1 MVSRNRKD
9 LNRRLG
15 YTLLEVILASS
26 IAVLLLGAL
35 YVAVDMQM
43 RQAQAG
49 RDVVL
54 RAALSRTLFDRI
66 ANDIGS
72 SITLDD
78 PARWR
83 LGNQSSGGGMSGGGM
98 SGGGMTGAAGAGSNN
113 AAASGAAS
121 TTASTSN
128 TGTSIYDGSTTTL
141 AVNANTVGFPLGI
154 QGNSTQLNIFLSRVP
169 REALVNPNAAN
180 PTPNGTTSNGGTIST
195 GPQNSGT
202 TDSTNTLPVNQTVS
216 SAIPIAVVG
225 DVRRV
230 TYWLV
235 GGDGTGSGEGL
246 ARMEAKLPTS
256 DDITNLLPPN
266 IGNEAAYILAPEVR
280 NVQFQY
286 WDGTN
291 WNDTWDSTT
300 LGADGKTPIGS
311 PQGIAVTLDIAQGD
325 GPDAPVKTFRQFI
338 RIGTSNGTT
347 VQTAT
352 GTQAA
357 GTINSTGGGSQP

>member
-1 MVSRNRKD
+1 MVARNSKKSHPG
-9 LNRRLG
+9 RRLG
-15 YTLLEVILASS
+15 YTLLEVILAST

-35 YVAVDMQM
+35 YVAVDMQI

-66 ANDIGS
+66 ASDIGS

-83 LGNQSSGGGMSGGGM
+83 LASQSGGAGGM
-98 SGGGMTGAAGAGSNN
+98 SGGGMTGAGAGSTNN
-113 AAASGAAS
+113 AAASTTTPAAS
-121 TTASTSN
+121 STTTTSN
-128 TGTSIYDGSTTTL
+128 TGTSPYDGSTTTL
-141 AVNANTVGFPLGI
+141 APNANTVGFPLGI
-154 QGNSTQLNIFLSRVP
+154 QGSSTQLNIFISKVP

-180 PTPNGTTSNGGTIST
+180 PTPNGTTSNGGTS
-195 GPQNSGT
+195 NGT
-202 TDSTNTLPVNQTVS
+202 PNNGSPDSTNSLPINTTSSTV
-216 SAIPIAVVG
+216 PISIVG

-230 TYWLV
+230 TYWLA
-235 GGDGTGSGEGL
+235 GGDGSGEGL

-256 DDITNLLPPN
+256 DDINNLLPPN
-266 IGNEAAYILAPEVR
+266 ISNESSYILAPEVR

-300 LGADGKTPIGS
+300 LGADGITPIGS
-311 PQGIAVTLDIAQGD
+311 PQGIAITLDIAQGD

-338 RIGTSNGTT
+338 RISTSNGVT
-347 VQTAT
+347 VQTST
-352 GTQAA
+352 GTQSAS
-357 GTINSTGGGSQP
+357 TMTNSGGGSQP

>member
-1 MVSRNRKD
+1 MVARSSKD
-9 LNRRLG
+9 LNPRLA
-15 YTLLEVILASS
+15 YTLLEVVLASS

-35 YVAVDMQM
+35 YVAVDMQI

-54 RAALSRTLFDRI
+54 RAALSRTLFNRI
-66 ANDIGS
+66 ASDIGS

-83 LGNQSSGGGMSGGGM
+83 LGNQSSSGGGM
-98 SGGGMTGAAGAGSNN
+98 SGGGMTGAAGAGTNN
-113 AAASGAAS
+113 AAASGTTGAAS
-121 TTASTSN
+121 STATTPN
-128 TGTSIYDGSTTTL
+128 TGTSIYDGSQTTL
-141 AVNANTVGFPLGI
+141 AVNANTVGFALGI
-154 QGNSTQLNIFLSRVP
+154 QGNSTQLSIFLSKVP

-195 GPQNSGT
+195 GPQNNGT

-216 SAIPIAVVG
+216 STVPIAVVG

-235 GGDGTGSGEGL
+235 SGDGSSGEGL

-256 DDITNLLPPN
+256 DDITNLLPGDL
-266 IGNEAAYILAPEVR
+266 GNEASYILAPEVR

-286 WDGTN
+286 WDGSN

-311 PQGIAVTLDIAQGD
+311 PQGIEVILDIAQGD

-347 VQTAT
+347 VQTST
-352 GTQAA
+352 GVQSSS
-357 GTINSTGGGSQP
+357 TINSSTGGGSQP